1 MSFTT
6 YLKRGIKYI
15 IYGQPMVN
23 NNVIANVTYTSPTNI
38 LINKKI
44 IVTGGG
50 RGLGFAMAKKF
61 KAEGAKVLITGRNND
76 VLEKA
81 SKELNCS
88 YMKFDV
94 QNSSSYK
101 EFIYEADK
109 ILGGV
114 NCLVNNAGVSLHE
127 NDFTKVTPE
136 SFDTQINTNLKGGFF
151 LTKEFVELLKSRNE
165 KGVVL
170 FTSSE
175 TGETVDERPY
185 GWTKAAINSMVQGL
199 AYKLA
204 KDGFRINAVAPGI
217 TASDMT
223 GLKADGNIYFTG
235 NIIERVYLP
244 GEVAETACFLLSDA
258 SGCINGQIIYC
269 NNGQT
274 INARWK

>member
-109 ILGGV
+109 ILGGIRKRIHLAV
-114 NCLVNNAGVSLHE
+114 GHIELRKGRRQSSHDRIEDDEDRQQQAGSQYTVAA
-127 NDFTKVTPE
+127 
-136 SFDTQINTNLKGGFF
+136 GF
-151 LTKEFVELLKSRNE
+151 ELFAL
-165 KGVVL
+165 
-170 FTSSE
+170 
-175 TGETVDERPY
+175 
-185 GWTKAAINSMVQGL
+185 
-199 AYKLA
+199 
-204 KDGFRINAVAPGI
+204 
-217 TASDMT
+217 
-223 GLKADGNIYFTG
+223 
-235 NIIERVYLP
+235 
-244 GEVAETACFLLSDA
+244 
-258 SGCINGQIIYC
+258 
-269 NNGQT
+269 
-274 INARWK
+274 